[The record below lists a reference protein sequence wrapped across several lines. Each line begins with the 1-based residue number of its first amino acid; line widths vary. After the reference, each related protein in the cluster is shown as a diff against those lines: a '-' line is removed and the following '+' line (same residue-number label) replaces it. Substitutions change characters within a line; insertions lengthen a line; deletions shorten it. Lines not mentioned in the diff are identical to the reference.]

1 MKFVEPNVEYWP
13 QGEGMKGV
21 WDQIARA
28 TRVSYQ
34 SSARED
40 ENSEDFVKRVV
51 LKPALTEGD
60 LNDLKSCKFCF
71 DKMHGS
77 CLEHGTIYLAIPID
91 SMFTLSGDPWY
102 FYEHNA
108 HTQGGK
114 VCEINGK
121 RGIACT
127 TNMRVVL
134 ENGKLDDLQYMCE
147 PTEQHPRRYTFA
159 VTTDIGVSREAN
171 RNRAFSI
178 TEESTRYCCYNANKF
193 GGEIKYARPAWLSE
207 ENSFAVKMAASM
219 SRGAQI
225 EEFYGMC
232 RTLIEH
238 GADHWTV
245 DEYYEFA
252 LLASEFAYIGM
263 RAKGVV
269 ADHCRQVLTLNTKTQ
284 VVYTAFESD
293 WRHFLKLRA
302 NNVSGK
308 AHPNIQ
314 LIANMIKQK
323 LEQL

>member
-1 MKFVEPNVEYWP
+1 MKFVEPKVEYWA
-13 QGEGMKGV
+13 QGEGMQGV

-34 SSARED
+34 SSAREG
-40 ENSEDFVKRVV
+40 ESSEEFVKRVV
-51 LKPALTEGD
+51 LKPALIMGD
-60 LNDLKSCKFCF
+60 LDDLKTCKFDF

-77 CLEHGTIYLAIPID
+77 CLEHGTVYLSMPID
-91 SMFTLSGDPWY
+91 SLIPFSLNPWY
-102 FYEHNA
+102 FYDMNA
-108 HTQGGK
+108 YSKGGRA
-114 VCEINGK
+114 CEVDGK
-121 RGIACT
+121 RGVAYT

-171 RNRAFSI
+171 RNRTFSI

-193 GGEIKYARPAWLSE
+193 GGEIKYARPVWLSE
-207 ENSFAVKMAASM
+207 ENSFAEKMTTSM
-219 SRGAQI
+219 DRGAQI
-225 EEFYGMC
+225 EELYGMC
-232 RTLIEH
+232 RTLVEH
-238 GADHWTV
+238 RTEHWTA

-252 LLASEFAYIGM
+252 LLASEFAYMGM

-269 ADHCRQVLTLNTKTQ
+269 ADHCRQVLTLNTKTH

-302 NNVSGK
+302 DNVSGK

>member
-1 MKFVEPNVEYWP
+1 MKFVEPKVEYWA

-34 SSARED
+34 SSAREG
-40 ENSEDFVKRVV
+40 ESSEDFVKRVV
-51 LKPALTEGD
+51 LKPALIDGD
-60 LNDLKSCKFCF
+60 LNDLKSCKFYF

-77 CLEHGTIYLAIPID
+77 CLEHGTIYLVMPIPFR
-91 SMFTLSGDPWY
+91 S
-102 FYEHNA
+102 YEDNA

-114 VCEINGK
+114 VCEANGQ
-121 RGIACT
+121 RGFVYT

-134 ENGKLDDLQYMCE
+134 ENGWLDDLQYLCE
-147 PTEQHPRRYTFA
+147 PTERHPRRYTFA

-171 RNRAFSI
+171 RHRSFSI

-193 GGEIKYARPAWLSE
+193 GGEIKYARPAWLNA
-207 ENSFAVKMAASM
+207 ENFFAEKKAASM
-219 SRGAQI
+219 DRGAQI
-225 EEFYGMC
+225 EELYGMC

-238 GADHWTV
+238 GVEHWTA

-252 LLASEFAYIGM
+252 LLASEFAYMGM

-269 ADHCRQVLTLNTKTQ
+269 ADHCRQVLPLNTKTQ
-284 VVYTAFESD
+284 VVYTAFKSD

-302 NNVSGK
+302 DNVSGK

>member
-34 SSARED
+34 SSAREG
-40 ENSEDFVKRVV
+40 ESSEDFVKRVI
-51 LKPALTEGD
+51 LKPALIKGD
-60 LNDLKSCKFCF
+60 LNDLKTCKFDF
-71 DKMHGS
+71 TKMHGS
-77 CLEHGTIYLAIPID
+77 CLEHGTVYLAMPVD
-91 SMFTLSGDPWY
+91 TLIFMSWY
-102 FYEHNA
+102 FYEMNA
-108 HTQGGK
+108 YSNGGK
-114 VCEINGK
+114 VFEID
-121 RGIACT
+121 GIQRVVYT
-127 TNMRVVL
+127 TNMRVIL
-134 ENGKLDDLQYMCE
+134 ENGNLDDLRYMCD
-147 PTEQHPRRYTFA
+147 PTEYHSRRYTFS

-171 RNRAFSI
+171 RNRSFSI

-193 GGEIKYARPAWLSE
+193 GGEIKYARPVWLNK
-207 ENSFAVKMAASM
+207 ENSFAANLDTDMGK
-219 SRGAQI
+219 GAQI
-225 EEFYGMC
+225 EEFQGKF
-232 RTLIEH
+232 RTMFEH
-238 GADHWTV
+238 CTEHWTA

-252 LLASEFAYIGM
+252 LLASEFAYMGM

-269 ADHCRQVLTLNTKTQ
+269 ADHCRQILPLNTKTQ

-302 NNVSGK
+302 YNVSGK

>member
-13 QGEGMKGV
+13 QGDGIKGV

-34 SSARED
+34 SSAREG
-40 ENSEDFVKRVV
+40 ESSVDFVKRVI
-51 LKPALTEGD
+51 LKPALIEGD

-77 CLEHGTIYLAIPID
+77 CLEHGTIYIAMPID
-91 SMFTLSGDPWY
+91 TMIPFSGNPWY

-114 VCEINGK
+114 VCVFNGK
-121 RGIACT
+121 RGIAYT

-134 ENGKLDDLQYMCE
+134 ENNKLDDLQYMCE
-147 PTEQHPRRYTFA
+147 PTEYNPRRYTFA

-171 RNRAFSI
+171 RNRSFSI

-193 GGEIKYARPAWLSE
+193 GGEIKYARPSWLKE
-207 ENSFAVKMAASM
+207 EKSCAAVSM
-219 SRGAQI
+219 DRGAQI
-225 EEFYGMC
+225 EELCGMC
-232 RTLIEH
+232 RTLVEH
-238 GADHWTV
+238 GADHWTA

-252 LLASEFAYIGM
+252 LLASEFAYMGM
-263 RAKGVV
+263 RATGVV

-302 NNVSGK
+302 DNVSGK

-314 LIANMIKQK
+314 LIANIIKQK
-323 LEQL
+323 LEQQL

>member
-1 MKFVEPNVEYWP
+1 MKFVEPKVEYWP
-13 QGEGMKGV
+13 QGDGMKGV

-34 SSARED
+34 SSAREG

-51 LKPALTEGD
+51 LKPALIEGD
-60 LNDLKSCKFCF
+60 LNDLKSCKFYF

-77 CLEHGTIYLAIPID
+77 CLEHGTIYLAMPID
-91 SMFTLSGDPWY
+91 SMIPFSENPWY

-121 RGIACT
+121 RGIAYT

-171 RNRAFSI
+171 RNRVFSI

-193 GGEIKYARPAWLSE
+193 GG
-207 ENSFAVKMAASM
+207 
-219 SRGAQI
+219 
-225 EEFYGMC
+225 
-232 RTLIEH
+232 
-238 GADHWTV
+238 
-245 DEYYEFA
+245 
-252 LLASEFAYIGM
+252 
-263 RAKGVV
+263 
-269 ADHCRQVLTLNTKTQ
+269 
-284 VVYTAFESD
+284 
-293 WRHFLKLRA
+293 
-302 NNVSGK
+302 
-308 AHPNIQ
+308 
-314 LIANMIKQK
+314 
-323 LEQL
+323 

>member
-34 SSARED
+34 SSAREG
-40 ENSEDFVKRVV
+40 ESSEEFVKRVV
-51 LKPALTEGD
+51 LKPALIEGD
-60 LNDLKSCKFCF
+60 LDDLKSCKFDF

-77 CLEHGTIYLAIPID
+77 CLEHGTVYLLMPMD
-91 SMFTLSGDPWY
+91 SMIPASLNSWY
-102 FYEHNA
+102 FYVINA
-108 HTQGGK
+108 YSKGGWP
-114 VCEINGK
+114 CEVNKK
-121 RGIACT
+121 RVLPYT

-134 ENGKLDDLQYMCE
+134 ENGKLYDLQYMCE
-147 PTEQHPRRYTFA
+147 PTPLHPRRYTFA

-171 RNRAFSI
+171 RHRSFSI

-193 GGEIKYARPAWLSE
+193 GGEIRYARPVWLNT
-207 ENSFAVKMAASM
+207 ENSFAAKMAASM
-219 SRGAQI
+219 DSDAQI
-225 EEFYGMC
+225 EEFFGMC
-232 RTLIEH
+232 RTLVEH
-238 GADHWTV
+238 RADHWTA

-252 LLASEFAYIGM
+252 LLASEFSYMGM

-269 ADHCRQVLTLNTKTQ
+269 ADHCRQVLPLNTKTQ

-302 NNVSGK
+302 DNVSGK

-314 LIANMIKQK
+314 LIANTIKQK
-323 LEQL
+323 FEQL